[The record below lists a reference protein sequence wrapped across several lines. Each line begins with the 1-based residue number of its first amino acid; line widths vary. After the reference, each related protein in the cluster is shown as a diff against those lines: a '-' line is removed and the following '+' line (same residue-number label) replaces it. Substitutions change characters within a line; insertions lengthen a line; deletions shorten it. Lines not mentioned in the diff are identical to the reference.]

1 MAYSDAFVTEC
12 MIRLAVN
19 KYDYEKTA
27 EQTGVPSHTLR
38 RWDKSVIKKGVPELL
53 IRAIERMLSVIPDRW
68 EGHDW
73 AISLGILMDKW
84 LLMQGEATNRTESI
98 VRGLKD
104 VTTDERDAIIK
115 EAERILTEAV
125 GRGTSSGESTGEPEI

>member
-19 KYDYEKTA
+19 KYDFDKTA
-27 EQTGVPSHTLR
+27 EQMGVTARSLR
-38 RWDKSVIKKGVPELL
+38 NWEKSFPKKGVPELL
-53 IRAIERMLSVIPDRW
+53 CRAIERLLSVIPEKWD
-68 EGHDW
+68 GHDW
-73 AISLGILMDKW
+73 AVSLGILMDKW
-84 LLMQGEATNRTESI
+84 LLLQGEATNRTESI

-115 EAERILTEAV
+115 EAERILTETM
-125 GRGTSSGESTGEPEI
+125 GRSSAPGESEGGPNI